1 MPRMKKIIN
10 RLALTPLQS
19 ILITA
24 FYLLVICLFA
34 FVDNGAAFRGI
45 EPPMIS
51 GEVDYLAFSRWL
63 LLMSAPILTDGY
75 LLLRAQKARLYMS
88 LRMKNHAEW
97 YHYTLT
103 LCLLNTL
110 YWSVLL
116 LPAILFALPAEEAV
130 SVWLLLLFNNFVWLM
145 LTLLL
150 SVMMKGSPTFGVVAI
165 LILGVSFLLGEF
177 VPRLRP
183 WTPGAWSMICRTAEY
198 WSGGGNALAYLGASA
213 VLALVLFGVF
223 RVLARSNPYKEF

>member
-1 MPRMKKIIN
+1 MKKIIN

-19 ILITA
+19 ILISA
-24 FYLLVICLFA
+24 FYLLVICLFTFA
-34 FVDNGAAFRGI
+34 DSGAAFRGV
-45 EPPMIS
+45 EPAMIF
-51 GEVDYLAFSRWL
+51 GEVNYLAFSRWL
-63 LLMSAPILTDGY
+63 LLMSAPILIDGY
-75 LLLRAQKARLYMS
+75 LLLRAQKARLYVS

-97 YHYTLT
+97 YSYALT

-116 LPAILFALPAEEAV
+116 LPGVLFALPAEEAV

-150 SVMMKGSPTFGVVAI
+150 SIMMKGSPTFGVVAI

-183 WTPGAWSMICRTAEY
+183 WTPGTWSMMCRTAEY
-198 WSGGGNALAYLGASA
+198 WSGGGSVPGYLGASA
-213 VLALVLFGVF
+213 MLALVLFGVF